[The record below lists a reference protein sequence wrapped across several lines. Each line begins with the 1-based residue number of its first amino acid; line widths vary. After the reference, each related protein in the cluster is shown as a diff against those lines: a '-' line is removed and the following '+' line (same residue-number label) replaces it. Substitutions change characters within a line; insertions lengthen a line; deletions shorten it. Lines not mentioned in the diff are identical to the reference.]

1 MTSTAVMYAGKT
13 AGKMLFKK
21 GGKGGD
27 GKGHKDDK
35 FSSKDEV
42 SSDIVRR
49 GI

>member
-1 MTSTAVMYAGKT
+1 MYAGKT

-27 GKGHKDDK
+27 SKGHKDDK

-42 SSDIVRR
+42 TFNVL
-49 GI
+49 